1 MADPSTASSGR
12 HALII
17 EDEMIVGMGM
27 QSVLGEIG
35 FGSFAFASTAHQA
48 LEQARL
54 RRPDLVT
61 ADIGLLDGDGLAACR
76 ALQAEFGPL
85 PVIYVTGQAADLDQ
99 ETGLTV
105 VAKALHRRRHRLG
118 LRHRQLGRTGHLS
131 AVLASSVIE
140 L

>member
-1 MADPSTASSGR
+1 MTEPQQ

-27 QSVLGEIG
+27 QSVLAEIG
-35 FGSFAFASTAHQA
+35 FGSFAFASTAYQA

-85 PVIYVTGQAADLDQ
+85 PIIYVTGQAADLDQ
-99 ETGLTV
+99 EPGLTV
-105 VAKALHRRRHRLG
+105 VAKPFTAADIV
-118 LRHRQLGRTGHLS
+118 S
-131 AVLASSVIE
+131 AYASVSSGVRAA
-140 L
+140 